1 MFVCQSMSIDG
12 ISVCVYTGLGI
23 SDVSTFH
30 INRLLESGKC
40 HIRTTKNGKKVY
52 RWTPIW
58 LQQRIRER
66 AKFYGPLIFGSHKT
80 TDRRV
85 ANAVLSRPRVSD
97 ERQQAGPANS
107 RFLQQRHPSR
117 RYRIC
122 STPLP
127 RDEHSVNL

>member
-1 MFVCQSMSIDG
+1 MSIDG

-66 AKFYGPLIFGSHKT
+66 AKFYGPLIS
-80 TDRRV
+80 DRTRQPIGGDKRG
-85 ANAVLSRPRVSD
+85 AV
-97 ERQQAGPANS
+97 
-107 RFLQQRHPSR
+107 
-117 RYRIC
+117 
-122 STPLP
+122 TPQGQ
-127 RDEHSVNL
+127 